1 MTQILGRCSF
11 SQAPKKEKKEEDEED
26 AAFKAK
32 KKAEAEALKAAKAKG
47 AKYYMIELLDPIAN
61 ILECTAS
68 KGKE

>member
-32 KKAEAEALKAAKAKG
+32 KKAEEDALKAAKNKG
-47 AKYYMIELLDPIAN
+47 TNTTLSSYSMRWLTFRN
-61 ILECTAS
+61 VQH
-68 KGKE
+68 